1 MARLPLPVPPPRRRI
16 DRADAARLDDEES
29 LAKTVVRTPAFHVP
43 RAAVAAT
50 LGVACVI
57 AAFTGV
63 LLGHARPS
71 HAHANV
77 PAQTAQTAQTAR
89 TPRVAVVVEANEEIT
104 QQPVLAPGKVIDT
117 PVEEATAKVARPLRR
132 AGFGHLGADRVGSGA
147 AARRAAPHRR

>member
-50 LGVACVI
+50 LGAACVI

-77 PAQTAQTAQTAR
+77 PAQTAQTGR

-104 QQPVLAPGKVIDT
+104 QHPVLAPGKTIDT

-147 AARRAAPHRR
+147 AARRAAPHRH